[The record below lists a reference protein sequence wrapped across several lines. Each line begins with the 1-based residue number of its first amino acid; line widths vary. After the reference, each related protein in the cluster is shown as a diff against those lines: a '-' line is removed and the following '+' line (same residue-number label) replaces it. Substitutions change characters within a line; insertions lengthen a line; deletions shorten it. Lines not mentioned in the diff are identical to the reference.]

1 MSYNLVINGS
11 NVVNALKNT
20 YRYDFIN
27 GTFQIAE
34 GSEIMI
40 TSLQIPY
47 SWFNITTRNNNNDF
61 RFHWPSPNVQSIT
74 LTNGGSGYQTAP
86 SVQIVGANTTQATAT
101 CTIAGPVSSFTITTG
116 GTGYQAVSGLLISG
130 GGGSGATATIVR
142 TGTTITGVTITNPGS
157 GYTSPPTVTITSSVG
172 FLNVLA
178 GGTGYTATATVQI
191 TGGGGI
197 GAAGSVTVV
206 GGVITA
212 LTITNPG
219 SCYTSAPTVVI
230 NPIGG
235 GTGANASATLNGSG
249 ANITAVI
256 NGVVNSLTLTS
267 DGSGYGTVL
276 PTVQFTGANV
286 TPATASVSIYKQNNL
301 TLPDGFYT
309 TTSLNSYIQQFC
321 VSNGFYLIENS
332 TQNNLYYINVL
343 FNDTYY
349 ANQIILKTV
358 PTALPAGFTDPA
370 NWAGYPAAT
379 LTPYVEILG
388 TNHFGKFL
396 GFTPG
401 NYGILSTAGGLPTVA
416 YSVNSNQTPVGSTVN
431 SLVIRCSLVNNNV
444 SAQTDIID
452 AFAISGNFGRNLNF
466 NNNIEKWIKLNAGR
480 YSSFTVSIVDQNMND
495 IEILDSNILIN
506 FIRRTRK

>member
-20 YRYDFIN
+20 YRYEFIN

-47 SWFNITTRNNNNDF
+47 SWFNITTRNNNNSF

-101 CTIAGPVSSFTITTG
+101 CTIAGPVSSFTITAG

-157 GYTSPPTVTITSSVG
+157 GYTSPPTVTITSSIG
-172 FLNVLA
+172 FLNVTA
-178 GGTGYTATATVQI
+178 GGTGYTGTATVTI
-191 TGGGGI
+191 TGGGGT

-206 GGVITA
+206 GGVVTA
-212 LTITNPG
+212 LTITAPG
-219 SCYTSAPTVVI
+219 SGYTSAPTVTI
-230 NPIGG
+230 NPVGG
-235 GTGANASATLNGSG
+235 GTGATATATLNGSG

-267 DGSGYGTVL
+267 AGSGYGTVL

-349 ANQIILKTV
+349 ANQIILKPV
-358 PTALPAGFTDPA
+358 PTALPGGFTAPA
-370 NWAGYPAAT
+370 NWAGYPVAT
-379 LTPYVEILG
+379 LTPYVEILS

-401 NYGILSTAGGLPTVA
+401 NYGILSTA
-416 YSVNSNQTPVGSTVN
+416 SSNSCLFCKFKPNPS
-431 SLVIRCSLVNNNV
+431 R
-444 SAQTDIID
+444 
-452 AFAISGNFGRNLNF
+452 F
-466 NNNIEKWIKLNAGR
+466 NC
-480 YSSFTVSIVDQNMND
+480 
-495 IEILDSNILIN
+495 
-506 FIRRTRK
+506 

>member
-20 YRYDFIN
+20 YRYEFIN

-47 SWFNITTRNNNNDF
+47 SWFNITTRNNNNSF
-61 RFHWPSPNVQSIT
+61 RFYWPSPNVQSIT

-86 SVQIVGANTTQATAT
+86 SVAITGGGGSGAVGTAT
-101 CTIAGPVSSFTITTG
+101 LIPCPVSSFTITAG
-116 GTGYQAVSGLLISG
+116 GTGYQAVSGLLITG

-157 GYTSPPTVTITSSVG
+157 GYTSAPTVTITSSIG
-172 FLNVLA
+172 FLNVTA
-178 GGTGYTATATVQI
+178 GGTGYTATATVTI
-191 TGGGGI
+191 TGGGGT
-197 GAAGSVTVV
+197 GATGSVTVV
-206 GGVITA
+206 GGVVTA

-219 SCYTSAPTVVI
+219 SGYTSAPTVTI
-230 NPIGG
+230 NPVGG
-235 GTGANASATLNGSG
+235 GTGATATSTLNGSG
-249 ANITAVI
+249 ASITAVI
-256 NGVVNSLTLTS
+256 NGVVNSVSVTPGTNYTS
-267 DGSGYGTVL
+267 NPV
-276 PTVQFTGANV
+276 VAFTGANT
-286 TPATASVSIYKQNNL
+286 TPATATASIYKQNNII
-301 TLPDGFYT
+301 LPDGFYT

-349 ANQIILKTV
+349 ANQIILKPV
-358 PTALPAGFTDPA
+358 PTALPTGFTAPA

-379 LTPYVEILG
+379 LTPYVEILDS
-388 TNHFGKFL
+388 NHFGKFL

-401 NYGILSTAGGLPTVA
+401 NYGFNSTID
-416 YSVNSNQTPVGSTVN
+416 YSGNSNQTPVGSTVN

-506 FIRRTRK
+506 FIIRTRK

>member
-47 SWFNITTRNNNNDF
+47 SWFNITTRNNNNAF
-61 RFHWPSPNVQSIT
+61 RFYWPT
-74 LTNGGSGYQTAP
+74 
-86 SVQIVGANTTQATAT
+86 
-101 CTIAGPVSSFTITTG
+101 
-116 GTGYQAVSGLLISG
+116 
-130 GGGSGATATIVR
+130 
-142 TGTTITGVTITNPGS
+142 
-157 GYTSPPTVTITSSVG
+157 
-172 FLNVLA
+172 
-178 GGTGYTATATVQI
+178 
-191 TGGGGI
+191 
-197 GAAGSVTVV
+197 
-206 GGVITA
+206 
-212 LTITNPG
+212 
-219 SCYTSAPTVVI
+219 
-230 NPIGG
+230 
-235 GTGANASATLNGSG
+235 ASATYN
-249 ANITAVI
+249 T
-256 NGVVNSLTLTS
+256 
-267 DGSGYGTVL
+267 
-276 PTVQFTGANV
+276 FT
-286 TPATASVSIYKQNNL
+286 I

-321 VSNGFYLIENS
+321 VANGFYLIENS

-358 PTALPAGFTDPA
+358 PTVIPAGFTAPA
-370 NWAGYPAAT
+370 NWAGYPT
-379 LTPYVEILG
+379 VSRTPYVEILS

-401 NYGILSTAGGLPTVA
+401 NYGFNSTIA
-416 YSVNSNQTPVGSTVN
+416 YSGNSNQTPVGSTVN

-452 AFAISGNFGRNLNF
+452 AFAISGQFGRNLNF

-506 FIRRTRK
+506 FIIRTRK

>member
-1 MSYNLVINGS
+1 V
-11 NVVNALKNT
+11 
-20 YRYDFIN
+20 
-27 GTFQIAE
+27 
-34 GSEIMI
+34 
-40 TSLQIPY
+40 
-47 SWFNITTRNNNNDF
+47 
-61 RFHWPSPNVQSIT
+61 
-74 LTNGGSGYQTAP
+74 
-86 SVQIVGANTTQATAT
+86 
-101 CTIAGPVSSFTITTG
+101 G
-116 GTGYQAVSGLLISG
+116 GT
-130 GGGSGATATIVR
+130 GATAT
-142 TGTTITGVTITNPGS
+142 
-157 GYTSPPTVTITSSVG
+157 
-172 FLNVLA
+172 
-178 GGTGYTATATVQI
+178 
-191 TGGGGI
+191 
-197 GAAGSVTVV
+197 
-206 GGVITA
+206 
-212 LTITNPG
+212 
-219 SCYTSAPTVVI
+219 
-230 NPIGG
+230 
-235 GTGANASATLNGSG
+235 ATLNGSG

-267 DGSGYGTVL
+267 AGSGYGTVL

-349 ANQIILKTV
+349 ANQIILKPV
-358 PTALPAGFTDPA
+358 PTALPGGFTAPA
-370 NWAGYPAAT
+370 NWAGYPVAT
-379 LTPYVEILG
+379 LTPYVEILSA
-388 TNHFGKFL
+388 NHFGKFL

-452 AFAISGNFGRNLNF
+452 AFAISGQFGRNLNF

-506 FIRRTRK
+506 FIIRTRK